1 VGGTQSTLLE
11 KMAIQE
17 TSYYCHFQN
26 VVQGTGNM
34 FIQDSH
40 AEKVSEISTKAK
52 KISRIFLVLCSYK
65 TSFNV
70 FQERPVLPKEPL
82 SLT

>member
-1 VGGTQSTLLE
+1 
-11 KMAIQE
+11 MAIQE

-26 VVQGTGNM
+26 VVQGNGNM
-34 FIQDSH
+34 FTQDSH

-52 KISRIFLVLCSYK
+52 KSVESSGALQLQSSLI
-65 TSFNV
+65 V